1 MSQSNSGKLGE
12 DAACRFLTSKGYK
25 IIARNF
31 HTRFGEIDI
40 VTLFKNSVVFV
51 EVKTRSGNT
60 FGAPIEAVTPSK
72 LSKLVASAH
81 IYLSQ
86 NLKLP
91 KDFSFDVIEV
101 FESGEK
107 LEVQHTKNIT
117 L

>member
-12 DAACRFLTSKGYK
+12 DAAAEYLTSIGHK
-25 IIARNF
+25 IISRNF

-40 VTLFKNSVVFV
+40 ITIHKKYVVFV
-51 EVKTRSGNT
+51 EVKTRSGGT

-81 IYLSQ
+81 IFLSQ
-86 NLKLP
+86 NPKLP
-91 KDFSFDVIEV
+91 KDFRFDVVEV
-101 FESGEK
+101 FLRGANFEFE
-107 LEVQHTKNIT
+107 HTQNVT